1 MYMYSIIKRCIHVI
15 PFIMI
20 GLTFGFQFNNYEVAE
35 GGTAEI
41 KLVTNIGYD
50 FNFSVAV
57 DTFDIATT
65 SSGKGL
71 ELYNKYICTCVFIY
85 IKIN

>member
-1 MYMYSIIKRCIHVI
+1 
-15 PFIMI
+15 MI
-20 GLTFGFQFNNYEVAE
+20 GLTVGFQFNNYEVAE
-35 GGTAEI
+35 GGTADI

-65 SSGKGL
+65 LLGKGL
-71 ELYNKYICTCVFIY
+71 ELYNKYICTCVCLSI
-85 IKIN
+85 